1 MDEILVTRSSMPDIE
16 EYTNEIK
23 ELWDSHWLTNMGVKH
38 KQFQAELESMLG
50 VKHVALYCNGHLA
63 LENILEALGL
73 PKGGEIITSPFTFA
87 STTHAI
93 VRSGYTPVFCDI
105 DPVTYTIDADKIEEL
120 ITEKTVAILPVHV
133 YGNICDVEKI
143 AEIAGKHE
151 LKVIYDA
158 AHAFAVSYK
167 GKSVAG
173 FGDASMF
180 SFHATKVFNTIEGGA
195 VCYHDDSLEQRLKD
209 LKNFG
214 IHGPEEVAYVGGNAK
229 MNEFCAAMGICNLR
243 HLADEIK
250 KRSAVYARYRELL
263 GGKEGLTLCPA
274 QEGVTPNYAYFPAVF
289 DKAVFGAD
297 RDEVYKKL
305 EENNIFA
312 RKYFYPITTAFDCY
326 KGRFDPEATP
336 VALDI
341 SKRVLTLPIYADLAL
356 EDVDRICGIILS
368 LSKT

>member
-1 MDEILVTRSSMPDIE
+1 M
-16 EYTNEIK
+16 
-23 ELWDSHWLTNMGVKH
+23 
-38 KQFQAELESMLG
+38 
-50 VKHVALYCNGHLA
+50 
-63 LENILEALGL
+63 
-73 PKGGEIITSPFTFA
+73 
-87 STTHAI
+87 
-93 VRSGYTPVFCDI
+93 
-105 DPVTYTIDADKIEEL
+105 TYT
-120 ITEKTVAILPVHV
+120 
-133 YGNICDVEKI
+133 
-143 AEIAGKHE
+143 
-151 LKVIYDA
+151 
-158 AHAFAVSYK
+158 
-167 GKSVAG
+167 
-173 FGDASMF
+173 
-180 SFHATKVFNTIEGGA
+180 
-195 VCYHDDSLEQRLKD
+195 EQS
-209 LKNFG
+209 
-214 IHGPEEVAYVGGNAK
+214 E
-229 MNEFCAAMGICNLR
+229 R

-297 RDEVYKKL
+297 RDEVYKEL